1 MPYNTPCNYFDKNNL
16 SLAGSETHV
25 NQKISQMTRTFN
37 SQSVTVIAN
46 EKKLKLKNISN
57 KPWEPTSTILR
68 SF

>member
-16 SLAGSETHV
+16 TLAGSETHV
-25 NQKISQMTRTFN
+25 NQKTSQMNRTLN
-37 SQSVTVIAN
+37 SQSVTVITN
-46 EKKLKLKNISN
+46 EKTLKLENIAN